1 MTAKNWLKLLPIL
14 LIFGI
19 GIFFIP
25 HLFAENGQVDDLSLS
40 PTEIHTTLDDLFAL
54 TVNDKNQNDE
64 KVFIPL
70 PESIDY
76 VSSKGADAAVTYDE
90 QKRQLVIDKARSK
103 QKNIQL
109 YFKPVKKGKSL
120 LKAYAIRSMKR
131 IESKPVQVSITNEK
145 KNSQKADDAF
155 SKRSTPFIDFT
166 KPYLYSIRTG
176 VLQAFSKPDLLKGKI
191 TLSSQVPIQSIDNQI
206 GFYNNKLY
214 AFQILK
220 GAFYLYEI
228 NGDGSWKRT
237 PYPVLASVGG
247 DISQS
252 GIYTAISRGTQ
263 PNTYK
268 LLLIDVN
275 AQKIVGTKDI
285 IFPTKEDVDTFKM
298 NGDLAYDGEGALWKV
313 SYEYNNGVIGRQ
325 YLQKIDPQTGKLI
338 KNLQIKIAPGSPVPR
353 SGYSGMAFLS
363 NGELVLGNNQA
374 FYKVD
379 MGTAVVSLIGSG
391 VNTYDLASPF
401 RPYLKT
407 HLNIGA
413 TANPASGTSV
423 YQRGEI
429 TYTYTVGND
438 GNLASSRSILTTT
451 LPKGTTYVPNSTT
464 LNNEKVADK
473 AGTSPVFSGMEVA
486 SSGSLPG
493 IISKGQ
499 PGKVSFKVKVNAD
512 APPKSTVTSQAKLSA
527 ENTVTVQSNTLTHT
541 VLLNQTDLK
550 VKNSTI
556 KIGQTWNAS
565 DNFVSAK
572 DLDGSAIPFD
582 PKKIQVSGTV
592 NTHKLGKYSITYQN
606 QDITQ
611 KAVVTVAALPTPTA
625 QFTLTATNQSA
636 TKEDKRILL
645 GDTLTLHYNLQNPT
659 ANSGFRPG
667 QAKWTVPLPIGVE
680 PVMMNDSLT
689 LIGPNN
695 AKKTATWS
703 SIYEPKTRLITV
715 DAHNFDPNWLKL
727 APNNPLALS
736 FKVKVN
742 PTDVAHIVGTK
753 LSSTPA
759 ISGTDYNGDQT
770 TLKSPHPLEF
780 GPIFSGALQFHDV
793 PSTLVFQKGLIQ
805 NFTSELPRED
815 PNWKLVVEDTRRRSA
830 GWNNNWQ
837 VTAKQ
842 ISPFVTSQ
850 KDLLS
855 NVLVFRDDA
864 TASKE
869 QIIGEKASTIV
880 FNGKSNTADFY
891 DVFWAKNQGLFL
903 KIPPG
908 KAKADQVYQNV
919 IEWNLSDAPL

>member
-19 GIFFIP
+19 GLFFIP
-25 HLFAENGQVDDLSLS
+25 HLFAENGQIDDLSLN
-40 PTEIHTTLDDLFAL
+40 PTEIHTTLDDLFVL

-76 VSSKGADAAVTYDE
+76 VSNKGADAAVTYDE
-90 QKRQLVIDKARSK
+90 QKRQLVIDRARSN
-103 QKNIQL
+103 QKAIQL

-176 VLQAFSKPDLLKGKI
+176 VLQAFSEPDLLKGKI
-191 TLSSQVPIQSIDNQI
+191 TLSSQVPILSISNQI

-214 AFQILK
+214 AFQILNV
-220 GAFYLYEI
+220 AFYLYEI

-237 PYPVLASVGG
+237 PYPVMASVGG
-247 DISQS
+247 DISQR

-285 IFPTKEDVDTFKM
+285 IFPTKEDADTFKM

-313 SYEYNNGVIGRQ
+313 SYEDSNGIIGKQ

-338 KNLQIKIAPGSPVPR
+338 KNLQIKNAPGSPVPR

-379 MGTAVVSLIGSG
+379 MGTAIVSLIGSG

-407 HLNIGA
+407 HLNISA
-413 TANPASGTSV
+413 SANPASGASV

-429 TYTYTVGND
+429 TYTYTVGNN
-438 GNLASSRSILTTT
+438 GNLASSRSILTTV

-486 SSGSLPG
+486 SKGSLPG
-493 IISKGQ
+493 IISKDQ
-499 PGKVSFKVKVNAD
+499 PGKVSFKVKVKAD

-527 ENTVTVQSNTLTHT
+527 ENAATVQSNPLTHT
-541 VLLNQTDLK
+541 VLLNQSNLK

-556 KIGQTWNAS
+556 KIGQIWKAS

-572 DLDGSAIPFD
+572 DLDGSAIPFG

-592 NTHKLGKYSITYQN
+592 NTHKLGKYTVTYQN
-606 QDITQ
+606 QDLKQ
-611 KAVVTVAALPTPTA
+611 KAIITVVRRPAPTA
-625 QFTLTATNQSA
+625 KFLLSVSDKMA
-636 TKEDKRILL
+636 TKEDQRILL
-645 GDTLTLHYNLQNPT
+645 GDSLTLKYQLQNPT
-659 ANSGFRPG
+659 VDSGFRPG
-667 QAKWTVPLPIGVE
+667 EAKWTIPLPIGVE
-680 PVMMNDSLT
+680 PIKLSDLLT
-689 LIGPNN
+689 LTGPNGAIRQVPWN
-695 AKKTATWS
+695 SLYVSKSRT
-703 SIYEPKTRLITV
+703 ITI
-715 DAHNFDPNWLKL
+715 DSQNFDPNWLKL
-727 APNNPLALS
+727 APNSTLTLS
-736 FKVKVN
+736 LNVKIN
-742 PTDVAHIVGTK
+742 PTDAAHIVGTK
-753 LSSTPA
+753 LSSTPVVT
-759 ISGTDYNGDQT
+759 GTDYNGDKV
-770 TLKSPHPLEF
+770 TLKSPAPLAF
-780 GPIFSGALQFHDV
+780 GPIYSGALQFHDV
-793 PSTLVFQKGLIQ
+793 PSTLAFQNGWIK
-805 NFTSELPRED
+805 NFTSEVSRED
-815 PNWKLVVEDTRRRSA
+815 PNWKIIVEDTRRRSKN
-830 GWNNNWQ
+830 WNNNWQ
-837 VTAKQ
+837 ITAKQ
-842 ISPFVTSQ
+842 VSPFETKQ
-850 KDLLS
+850 KDILT
-855 NVLVFRDDA
+855 NVLVFKRN
-864 TASKE
+864 TSSE
-869 QIIGEKASTIV
+869 QVISDKSSTIV
-880 FNGKSNTADFY
+880 FSGKSNAANFY
-891 DVFWAKNQGLFL
+891 DVLWAKNQGLFL

-908 KAKADQVYQNV
+908 KAKANQAYQNV